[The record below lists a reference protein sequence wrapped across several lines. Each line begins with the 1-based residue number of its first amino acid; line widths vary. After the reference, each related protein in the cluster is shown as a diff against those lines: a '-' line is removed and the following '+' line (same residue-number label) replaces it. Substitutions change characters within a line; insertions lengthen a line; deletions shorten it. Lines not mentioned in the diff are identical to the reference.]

1 MFREKSKRNA
11 MGLHAASRKRCAEV
25 VQGCR
30 TEQRAAWMRGC
41 LQLAVDPSGDGFV
54 GGLALA
60 TLSGATGAE
69 IWRTPIAGAYPCQV
83 ALDRAGDLLA
93 TFSSPSGSLE
103 S

>member
-1 MFREKSKRNA
+1 VS
-11 MGLHAASRKRCAEV
+11 
-25 VQGCR
+25 
-30 TEQRAAWMRGC
+30 
-41 LQLAVDPSGDGFV
+41 V

-60 TLSGATGAE
+60 RLSGATGAE